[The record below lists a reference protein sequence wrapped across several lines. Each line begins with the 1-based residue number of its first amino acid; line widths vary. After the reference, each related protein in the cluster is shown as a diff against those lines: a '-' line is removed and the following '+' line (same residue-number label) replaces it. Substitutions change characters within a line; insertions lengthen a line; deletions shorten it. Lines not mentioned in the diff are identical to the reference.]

1 MSANSRIFFK
11 IQRPWRIYTVENLQV
26 ENVGRNRSL
35 GLAAA
40 LLLVSLLGLAFVLAG
55 SSTGSSITGLVFGFR
70 RVLAFFCDV
79 GALLFSLEEGIL
91 SVEYLFGSK
100 ANKHVETHANDQLIA
115 FMPNRSFQTTYR
127 KRKAEQ
133 VHELLRVEFF
143 FHGCVLT
150 NDDVCKVMGCLKNEL
165 YFDKLCGLCKVL
177 FVSLLKEIM
186 IAKACRKK

>member
-1 MSANSRIFFK
+1 MSANSRIFFHK

-91 SVEYLFGSK
+91 SVEYLFGGSK
-100 ANKHVETHANDQLIA
+100 ANKHVETHTNDPLLA

-143 FHGCVLT
+143 FHGCL
-150 NDDVCKVMGCLKNEL
+150 CS
-165 YFDKLCGLCKVL
+165 DK
-177 FVSLLKEIM
+177 
-186 IAKACRKK
+186 R